1 MHIVTDTRSDVKQL
15 ALTSGAKVRKR
26 KFAQLPPPPPPA
38 IFLGKY
44 VSFEMTL
51 AEYEITPNAATLR
64 KIGGAK

>member
-1 MHIVTDTRSDVKQL
+1 MHIVTDTRSNVKQL

-26 KFAQLPPPPPPA
+26 KFAQPPPPTPV
-38 IFLGKY
+38 IFLGKF
-44 VSFEMTL
+44 VSLELTL